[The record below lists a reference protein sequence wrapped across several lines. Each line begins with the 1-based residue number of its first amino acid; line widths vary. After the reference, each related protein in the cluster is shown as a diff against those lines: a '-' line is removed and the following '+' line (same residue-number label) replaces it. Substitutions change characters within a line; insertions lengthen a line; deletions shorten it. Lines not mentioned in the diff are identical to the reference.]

1 MSKYRLIPL
10 FLFLF
15 LLMLNACINQD
26 TSDGQRVEIVDVG
39 IYDWT
44 TKNLDVQTF
53 RNGDTIP
60 EAKTNN
66 EWEKASI
73 DGNPAWCYYNNDP
86 ELGAKYGKLYN
97 WYAINDPRGICPE
110 GWHIPSDKEW
120 NILINELGRNAGVK
134 LKSSDGWY
142 KNGNGTDSI
151 GFSALP
157 AGIRYP
163 SGIFDRLERSAYF
176 WASQNGNYVWHRFLE
191 HNDSRLGTRT
201 YHSLKK
207 GTGMSVRCIR
217 RTLYDGFS
225 ILPQDPPNE
234 GIMFVDNE
242 DRRRSSHYGNA
253 LTECKNGDILAF
265 YTNVSGEIFD
275 GHGQAGWTEYKRSI
289 DGGKTWGEPTI
300 LEYSKKVFDD
310 NHLLGDS
317 VPRDTYYLGAYVA
330 SAITAPNGNIVAII
344 NRRKADQHRTL
355 GQLSPVYIISKDN
368 GFSWT
373 EAKKVDENA
382 TIDEISMTE
391 SDGASFVY
399 DDVIYIGF
407 IGGESG
413 DKKYSFY
420 ASEDNGETFTR
431 RSEGLFENRPYKK
444 NYYYMTAKALDDG
457 RFIVYSYN
465 PDDDKNLPYVI
476 SNDKG
481 YTWSEVKTTYMEK
494 RIRAGQLSEKIGD
507 YYFMHGRSGTHNADI
522 PWCLL
527 VYASKDGIVWDR
539 GTFLNKVQ
547 LGLDSYSTNE
557 VIGKY
562 NLSTP
567 NRLLIQSSVSYSGY
581 GRTNV
586 KHWWIENVKGDK

>member
-1 MSKYRLIPL
+1 MKNISYLIIAL
-10 FLFLF
+10 ITCTVLS
-15 LLMLNACINQD
+15 NACKKQDASVYKKIETINA
-26 TSDGQRVEIVDVG
+26 G

-44 TKNLDVQTF
+44 TKNLDVIVF

-60 EAKTNN
+60 EAKTNDK
-66 EWEKASI
+66 WEKASI
-73 DGNPAWCYYNNDP
+73 EGKPAWCYYNNDP
-86 ELGAKYGKLYN
+86 QLGRKYGKLYN

-110 GWHIPSDKEW
+110 GWQIPSDEEW
-120 NILINELGRNAGVK
+120 NKLVNELGENAGTQ

-142 KNGNGTDSI
+142 KNGNGSDNI

-157 AGIRYP
+157 SGIRYP
-163 SGIFDRLERSAYF
+163 SGVFDRLGRSAYF
-176 WASQNGNYVWHRFLE
+176 WASDNGNNVWHRYLE

-217 RTLYDGFS
+217 RTLYDGFT
-225 ILPQDPPNE
+225 ILPKNPPNE

-242 DRRRSSHYGNA
+242 DSRRSSHYGNA

-265 YTNVSGEIFD
+265 YTNVSGEIYD
-275 GHGQAGWTEYKRSI
+275 GHGQAGWTEYKRST

-310 NHLLGDS
+310 IHLMGDS
-317 VPRDTYYLGAYVA
+317 VPQDTYYIGAYVA
-330 SAITAPNGNIVAII
+330 SVITAPNGNIVAII
-344 NRRKADQHRTL
+344 NRRKANQHRIL

-368 GFSWT
+368 GFSWK
-373 EAKKVDENA
+373 EPKEVDENA
-382 TIDEISMTE
+382 TIDDISMTE
-391 SDGASFVY
+391 SDGASFGY
-399 DDVIYIGF
+399 DGVIYIGF
-407 IGGESG
+407 IGGNNG

-420 ASEDNGETFTR
+420 ASEDNGETFTK
-431 RSEGLFENRPYKK
+431 RSEGLFENRPYEK

-465 PDDDKNLPYVI
+465 LDDDKNLPYVI
-476 SNDKG
+476 SKDKG

-494 RIRAGQLSEKIGD
+494 RIKAAQLSEKIGD
-507 YYFMHGRSGTHNADI
+507 YYFMQGRSGNHDADI
-522 PWCLL
+522 PWSLL
-527 VYASKDGIVWDR
+527 LYVSKDGINWDR
-539 GTFLNKVQ
+539 GTYLNKIQ

-562 NLSTP
+562 DPSTP

-581 GRTNV
+581 GRTNL
-586 KHWWIENVKGDK
+586 KHWWIENIKGDK